1 MWIHSNIAKCD
12 SMPRNTQAKA
22 KQRPSKVYAK
32 TKQTSMQEDLD
43 QNHWNSSENFKSGS
57 SITNLRNWNY
67 CVILNNVFV
76 NGFTVE
82 VLYQFV
88 NASIEKKEL

>member
-1 MWIHSNIAKCD
+1 
-12 SMPRNTQAKA
+12 MPRNTQAKA

-43 QNHWNSSENFKSGS
+43 QNHWNSSKNFKSGS
-57 SITNLRNWNY
+57 SITNLRNLNY

-82 VLYQFV
+82 VLYHYQFL